1 MKRTTTALMVVF
13 LAAVVSG
20 CGDTTEE
27 TTTTTTTTTTPPSTP
42 ATTSTSPPPET
53 STTTTTTSAP
63 GITTTTEPG
72 ELPGEPIDFGPAEG
86 DVVAVIGVAHDD
98 VLNLREAPGADQ
110 EIVDEIPPLEDR
122 LVALGETRDI
132 GESFWIAVDYE
143 GTRGWVHLGFIGYP
157 GDTTDE
163 TAAVVD
169 DLGETPTADTM
180 EELGLLVAESLA
192 SEEPASDITL
202 TVEPTVGDLG
212 EVTYD
217 VIGLGDDAVR
227 GLRVHVFGEEVDG
240 EFSLRS
246 VEMTTLCGRGVT
258 ADGLCI

>member
-1 MKRTTTALMVVF
+1 MMRTTTL
-13 LAAVVSG
+13 LAAVLLTAVASG
-20 CGDTTEE
+20 CGDTTDETS
-27 TTTTTTTTTTPPSTP
+27 TTTTEPPSTS
-42 ATTSTSPPPET
+42 ATTSTSPPAT
-53 STTTTTTSAP
+53 STTTTTTRAP
-63 GITTTTEPG
+63 GTTTTTEAG

-98 VLNLREAPGADQ
+98 VLNLREAPGPDE
-110 EIVDEIPPLEDR
+110 EIVGEIPPLEDS

-143 GTRGWVHLGFIGYP
+143 GTQGWVHFGFIGFL

-192 SEEPASDITL
+192 SEEPASDITV
-202 TVEPTVGDLG
+202 TIEPTTGDLG

-240 EFSLRS
+240 GYSLRS
-246 VEMTTLCGRGVT
+246 VEVTTLCGRGVT
-258 ADGLCI
+258 PERLCT